1 MDLVSNLSEKTNT
14 VICFL
19 LINKIDA
26 VPEISIKS
34 VLENTNSEVVIGYV
48 NENDIPVSLKNMRVK
63 FLKIEVPENIEK
75 ASSTLNSSYIDFSQ
89 NQFFQIVQ
97 LKWVLISEL
106 LRSNYKYIIYSDVDV
121 VWINNPIPGLEAF
134 FDKNSNIDIQIQSF
148 THAPEKVRLCMG
160 FIAIRNCKNITDFIS
175 ICRKKHSEM
184 LISNP
189 KIGDDDVITELNSIE
204 DYSKFIR
211 ELPQSTFP
219 VGNMLNLYS
228 KRNLF
233 PGLNSPE
240 PYIFHA
246 NFVVGINEKLKL
258 LQVLSK
264 SRLNKKV
271 RIPSNLINSIEL
283 KLREIKFRII
293 RLTR

>member
-1 MDLVSNLSEKTNT
+1 
-14 VICFL
+14 
-19 LINKIDA
+19 
-26 VPEISIKS
+26 
-34 VLENTNSEVVIGYV
+34 
-48 NENDIPVSLKNMRVK
+48 
-63 FLKIEVPENIEK
+63 
-75 ASSTLNSSYIDFSQ
+75 
-89 NQFFQIVQ
+89 
-97 LKWVLISEL
+97 
-106 LRSNYKYIIYSDVDV
+106 
-121 VWINNPIPGLEAF
+121 
-134 FDKNSNIDIQIQSF
+134 
-148 THAPEKVRLCMG
+148 
-160 FIAIRNCKNITDFIS
+160 
-175 ICRKKHSEM
+175 M

-293 RLTR
+293 MGFLKQIIVKQNNSKQKISLKINNKKYFHKIKILIV

>member
-1 MDLVSNLSEKTNT
+1 MDSMLNLSKETNT

-19 LINKIDA
+19 LINKIDV

-34 VLENTNSEVVIGYV
+34 ALEKTSSEVVIGFV
-48 NENDIPVSLKNMRVK
+48 NEDDIPMSLKSMRVK
-63 FLKIEVPENIEK
+63 FLKIEIPEDLK
-75 ASSTLNSSYIDFSQ
+75 KVSSTLNSSYIDFSQ
-89 NQFFQIVQ
+89 NEFFQIVQ
-97 LKWVLISEL
+97 LKWVLINEL
-106 LRSNYKYIIYSDVDV
+106 LRSAYKYIVYSDVDV
-121 VWINNPIPGLEAF
+121 IWINNPIPGLEDF
-134 FDKNSNIDIQIQSF
+134 FDKNFNINIQIQSF
-148 THAPEKVRLCMG
+148 THTPEQVRLCMG
-160 FIAIRNCKNITDFIS
+160 FIAIRNCKNISDFIE
-175 ICRKKHSEM
+175 ICRNKHSEM

-189 KIGDDDVITELNSIE
+189 KIGDDDVITELNLIE
-204 DYSKFIR
+204 DFSKFIR

-228 KRNLF
+228 RKNLF
-233 PGLNSPE
+233 PGLDSPE

-264 SRLNKKV
+264 SRLRKKV
-271 RIPSNLINSIEL
+271 SVPSNLINSTEL

-293 RLTR
+293 RLFK